1 MVDKIKEIKLNLHKA
16 AEAIINQA
24 ALVEENTKLLII
36 HGKHNKNFAELLALE
51 AFKVGTLPFLWSFD
65 DSLFLN
71 LHSNIKISSKIPEHV
86 KALILNSDTIIWLS
100 QYTHIDMVL
109 ENIKEALFSF
119 WGNVYAL
126 ASQKPALLVNLP
138 SPGQLGEINY
148 DEYLKAFVNAVNVD
162 YEKITCL
169 GDKIAKSL
177 RDANIIV
184 IRDKR
189 GTDLKFSIEGR
200 ELGIETGT
208 LRKCLSIGQECVVEI
223 PAGEVYVAPIE
234 NSADGKLFVQRTGNI
249 EGLEL
254 IFENGRIVN
263 FKAEKR
269 EDKFCRLIQEAD
281 GDKDRIAEFGI
292 GLNPGVNTL
301 GFSIFDEKAFGSV
314 HIAIGR
320 NIHLGGKNEASIH
333 VDFVIEQPDVFVD
346 SEAII
351 KNGKIVV

>member
-16 AEAIINQA
+16 AETIINQA
-24 ALVEENTKLLII
+24 ALVDENTKLLII
-36 HGKHNKNFAELLALE
+36 HGKHNKNFAELIALE
-51 AFKVGTLPFLWSFD
+51 AFEVGVWPFVWSFD
-65 DSLFLN
+65 DFLLLN
-71 LHSNIKISSKIPEHV
+71 LHDSIKIPTEIPEHI

-100 QYTHIDMVL
+100 QFTHIGMVPK
-109 ENIKEALFSF
+109 NTKEALFSF
-119 WGNVYAL
+119 WDNVYAL
-126 ASQKPALLVNLP
+126 ASQKPTLLVNFP

-148 DEYLKAFVNAVNVD
+148 DEYLKAFVNSVNVD
-162 YEKITCL
+162 YEKMTIL

-177 RDANIIV
+177 RNANIII

-200 ELGIETGT
+200 EPGIEVGT
-208 LRKCLSIGQECVVEI
+208 LRKCLSIGKECAVEI

-234 NSADGKLFVQRTGNI
+234 NSADGKLFIQKAGSIRD
-249 EGLEL
+249 LEL
-254 IFENGRIVN
+254 IFENGRIVS
-263 FKAEKR
+263 FKAEKG

-301 GFSIFDEKAFGSV
+301 GFSIFDEKSFGTV

-333 VDFVIEQPDVFVD
+333 VDFVVEQPDVFVD
-346 SEAII
+346 SKAIMEG
-351 KNGKIVV
+351 GKIVV